1 VAGVER
7 VCIFAGSNVGAGPA
21 FADAARALGAGLAA
35 EGIGIVYGGGNVGLM
50 GVGADAALG
59 AGGEV
64 IGVIPD
70 FLMAK
75 ELGHTGVTRLEVV
88 GSMHERK
95 ALMAELADGF
105 VALPGGFGTFDELFE
120 ILTWG
125 QLGLHA
131 KPVVALDVAG
141 YYEPLAALVA
151 RAEEAGFLRPQHRGL
166 LRVATDVP
174 STLAAL
180 YEPVAPPAGKWLDRP
195 AQT

>member
-1 VAGVER
+1 VLQR
-7 VCIFAGSNVGAGPA
+7 VCVFSGSNHGTNPA
-21 FADAARALGAGLAA
+21 FAEAARALGTALAA
-35 EGIGIVYGGGNVGLM
+35 EGLAVVYGGGNVGLM
-50 GVGADAALG
+50 GVVADAALA

-64 IGVIPD
+64 VGVIPD

-88 GSMHERK
+88 PSMHERK
-95 ALMAELADGF
+95 ALMAELSDGF

-141 YYEPLAALVA
+141 YYEPLVALVA
-151 RAEEAGFLRPQHRGL
+151 GAVDGGFVRPQHRGL
-166 LRVATDVP
+166 LRVAADVP
-174 STLAAL
+174 GVLAAL
-180 YEPVAPPAGKWLDRP
+180 HEPVAAPAGKWLDRP
-195 AQT
+195 DRT